1 MQDSNPSAKEPVEQS
16 SDHATGDS
24 DLVRCPSC
32 SVAGLPERI
41 AMHECRQ
48 TRQTDH
54 DSTVQSTASSPR
66 SNATPKQHTSC
77 TDGGHHEP
85 TVAAPLGQVV
95 GGMSLGNGETI
106 ACQKCQTTLQAGHL
120 IILALTQSHEQARW
134 SAEGWYC
141 SSCAPTVIASTAST
155 TAWYA
160 VGHLALRS
168 VVSQQRHVTCL
179 HNPTILS
186 SPVTD
191 TSARQVPN
199 CRRARTNNPTDLS
212 TLSTETDRTDID
224 GGNSR

>member
-1 MQDSNPSAKEPVEQS
+1 MQESTPSVKEPVEQP
-16 SDHATGDS
+16 SDHATRDA
-24 DLVRCPSC
+24 DRTRCPNC
-32 SVAGLPERI
+32 GVVGLPERI
-41 AMHECRQ
+41 AIHECQRT
-48 TRQTDH
+48 TRPGH
-54 DSTVQSTASSPR
+54 DSTVRLTASTPR
-66 SNATPKQHTSC
+66 SNATRKQHTSC
-77 TDGGHHEP
+77 TDGGQGAA

-95 GGMSLGNGETI
+95 DGMPLGDGETV
-106 ACQKCQTTLQAGHL
+106 ACRKCQTTLQAGHP
-120 IILALTQSHEQARW
+120 IILALTQNDEQARW